1 METRKSAR
9 NLRIGIVTDGLQERV
24 VDGEARIA
32 NGGVGVYIYQLI
44 KHLLAVEDSGEFV
57 LMRYGQ
63 GYLDIY
69 RHPRVRAIFFAAGRG
84 MSVRLAC
91 DLDQRRVARELALDI
106 IHYPNQFGGT
116 FLPRSIRRVVTLHDL
131 TPLLFPSMHPR
142 TRVLAYKLAARLALR
157 RADRIMVD
165 SDHTGKDLIAFQ
177 PDCANRVVTVY
188 PGVGAAHS
196 PGSGDPSFLVRKGLQ
211 RPYILTVGVLEPRKN
226 HALLLT
232 ALGQLV
238 ASGHDLDLV
247 IIGRQGWHW
256 ADPRTR
262 SEFQSLTGRVR
273 ILENV
278 ADHEMVEY
286 YRHAAVFA
294 YPSWYEGFG
303 LPVLEAMACGTP
315 VVCSNTSSLPEAGGT
330 AALYADPHDAA
341 AFAGQIARVLRDGE
355 LRSRMIAT
363 GLQRAQQLS
372 WRRTAL
378 AVLEVYRSAVST
390 DCGSI
395 GLARTGNVKPDARRR
410 SPRRLARTAN

>member
-1 METRKSAR
+1 METRKPTR
-9 NLRIGIVTDGLQERV
+9 NPRIGIVTDGLVEHV

-32 NGGVGVYIYQLI
+32 NGGVGVYIYQLV
-44 KHLLAVEDSGEFV
+44 KHLLEVDYSGEFV
-57 LMRYGQ
+57 LMRHGQ

-69 RHPRVRAIFFAAGRG
+69 RHPRVRAVFFATGRPKALHQAFD
-84 MSVRLAC
+84 R
-91 DLDQRRVARELALDI
+91 DHRRVAREFALDL
-106 IHYPNQFGGT
+106 IHYPNQFGGI

-142 TRVLAYKLAARLALR
+142 VRVLAYKLGSRLALR

-177 PDCANRVVTVY
+177 PDCAKRVVTVY

-196 PGSGDPSFLVRKGLQ
+196 TGGRDPSFLLRKGLQ
-211 RPYILTVGVLEPRKN
+211 QPYILTVGVLEPRKN
-226 HALLLT
+226 HVLLLT

-256 ADPRTR
+256 VDPRTR
-262 SEFQSLTGRVR
+262 GEYQPLTGRVR
-273 ILENV
+273 ILEDV

-330 AALYADPHDAA
+330 AALYADPHDPA
-341 AFAGQIARVLRDGE
+341 AFVAQIVRVLRDGE
-355 LRSRMIAT
+355 LRGRMVAS

-378 AVLEVYRSAVST
+378 AVMEVYRSAVST
-390 DCGSI
+390 DRGSS
-395 GLARTGNVKPDARRR
+395 GQPR
-410 SPRRLARTAN
+410 SGGVQA

>member
-1 METRKSAR
+1 METPQPAR

-24 VDGEARIA
+24 VDGEVRIA

-44 KHLLAVEDSGEFV
+44 THLLAVEPSLELV

-63 GYLDIY
+63 GSLDLY
-69 RHPRVRAIFFAAGRG
+69 RHPGVRAFFFASGGSQKLRPL
-84 MSVRLAC
+84 SDR
-91 DLDQRRVARELALDI
+91 DYSRVARELALDI
-106 IHYPNQFGGT
+106 VHYPNQFGGI

-142 TRVLAYKLAARLALR
+142 RRVLAYKLAARLALR

-165 SDHTGKDLIAFQ
+165 SDHTGKDLVAFQ
-177 PDCANRVVTVY
+177 PSRADAIVTVY
-188 PGVGAAHS
+188 PGVGATHH
-196 PGSGDPSFLVRKGLQ
+196 PGATDPSFLVRKGLR
-211 RPYILTVGVLEPRKN
+211 RPYMLTVGVLEPRKN

-247 IIGRQGWHW
+247 IIGRKGWHW
-256 ADPRTR
+256 VDPRTR
-262 SEFQSLTGRVR
+262 SEFQSLAGRVH
-273 ILENV
+273 ILEDV
-278 ADHEMVEY
+278 ADQELVEY
-286 YRHAAVFA
+286 YRQAAVFA

-330 AALYADPHDAA
+330 AALYADPNDAA
-341 AFAGQIARVLRDGE
+341 AFAASIVKVLCDSE
-355 LRSRMIAT
+355 LRGRMIAS
-363 GLQRAQQLS
+363 GLARAQQLS

-378 AVLEVYRSAVST
+378 ATLAVYRSVAET
-390 DCGSI
+390 D
-395 GLARTGNVKPDARRR
+395 RR
-410 SPRRLARTAN
+410 SGHERAAANVEA

>member
-1 METRKSAR
+1 METRKPAR
-9 NLRIGIVTDGLQERV
+9 NLRIGIVTDGLEERV
-24 VDGEARIA
+24 VDGEVRIA

-63 GYLDIY
+63 GCLDIY
-69 RHPRVRAIFFAAGRG
+69 RHPRVRAVFFATGRG
-84 MSVRLAC
+84 TAFGQVFDR
-91 DLDQRRVARELALDI
+91 DHRKVAREFALDI
-106 IHYPNQFGGT
+106 IHYPNQFGGI

-142 TRVLAYKLAARLALR
+142 IRVLAHKLAARLALR

-196 PGSGDPSFLVRKGLQ
+196 PGGRDPSFLVRKGLP

-256 ADPRTR
+256 VDPRTR

-273 ILENV
+273 ILEDV

-286 YRHAAVFA
+286 YRHAAAFA

-303 LPVLEAMACGTP
+303 LPVLEAMACGAP

-330 AALYADPHDAA
+330 AALYADPHDPA
-341 AFAGQIARVLRDGE
+341 AFAAQLARVLRDNE
-355 LRSRMIAT
+355 LRGRMVAS
-363 GLQRAQQLS
+363 GLRRARQLS

-378 AVLEVYRSAVST
+378 AVLEVYRSAAST
-390 DCGSI
+390 ARGSS
-395 GLARTGNVKPDARRR
+395 GLPR
-410 SPRRLARTAN
+410 SGDVQA